1 MTAEARFETAEIL
14 EGLRPWVEIESPS
27 SDPQAVN
34 RMMSRVQSEFAAAG
48 AITDRIPGQPGFGD
62 CLKVR
67 SPWGGDAPGILVL
80 GHLDT
85 VHPIGMLE
93 RLPFRIE
100 GDKAYGPGIYDMKSG
115 AYIAFH
121 AYRELRRLGRT
132 TPLPITFFF
141 NPDEEVSSVTS
152 RPLIE
157 AEARKN
163 KYVLIAEPST
173 QLEKVVISRKG
184 TARFNVAFRGV
195 AAHSGA
201 NHRDGHSAVKEMA
214 RQILLLESMTDYDL
228 DLTVNVGVV
237 SGGTRANVVPE
248 EARMLVDMRVPTKA
262 IADEYIA
269 KVRNLRAQ
277 DADVTITVEGGA
289 MRPPF
294 ETTPETLALAE
305 RIRTLAGEI
314 GFALDPGKG
323 GGASDGNFT
332 APFVATVDGLGIV
345 GEGAHTDHEHIDLT
359 SVAPRAKLMYR
370 LLETLN

>member
-1 MTAEARFETAEIL
+1 MTAEPCFDTAAIL
-14 EGLRPWVEIESPS
+14 EGLRPWIEIESPS
-27 SDPQAVN
+27 SDPEAVN
-34 RMMSRVQSEFAAAG
+34 RMMTRVQSEFAAEG
-48 AITDRIPGQPGFGD
+48 AITERIPGPTGYGD

-67 SPWGGDAPGILVL
+67 SPWGGDGPGILVL
-80 GHLDT
+80 SHLDT

-100 GDKAYGPGIYDMKSG
+100 GDKAYGPGIFDMKGG
-115 AYIAFH
+115 AYLAFH
-121 AYRELRRLGRT
+121 AYRELHRTGRT

-141 NPDEEVSSVTS
+141 NPDEEISSVTS

-157 AEARKN
+157 AEARKQ
-163 KYVLIAEPST
+163 KYVLLAEPST
-173 QLEKVVISRKG
+173 QLGKVVIARKG
-184 TARFNVAFRGV
+184 TARFTITLRGV

-214 RQILLLESMTDYDL
+214 HQILKLESMTDYGL

-237 SGGTRANVVPE
+237 AGGTRANVVPE

-269 KVRNLRAQ
+269 KVRGLTAH
-277 DADVTITVEGGA
+277 DSEVAITVEGGA

-294 ETTPETLALAE
+294 ETTLATLALAE
-305 RIRTLAGEI
+305 QIRTLAEEI
-314 GFALDPGKG
+314 GFALEPGKG

-332 APFVATVDGLGIV
+332 APIVATVDGLGVV

-359 SVAPRAKLMYR
+359 SVTPRARLMYR
-370 LLETLN
+370 LLETLA